1 MGKIIALV
9 DGSVYSKSV
18 CDHAA
23 WVAVRN
29 RYDVEV
35 VHVLALHHSTKQ
47 NLSGN
52 LGLGARTKLMDE
64 LAELDA
70 ERAKLAQKRGR
81 AILEDAEARIREA
94 GAENVTTKLRN
105 GDILEELAILSEGAD
120 LVCIGKRGESADFA
134 KLHIGSNVERVV
146 RACAV
151 PILVTSRAFKPIENF
166 LIAFDGGTSSLKAV
180 KMVADS
186 ALFKGLNAHV
196 VTIGQDDAETKRK
209 IEGAA
214 ASLSKAG
221 YAPETQIT
229 QGAPEVVISERTEDG
244 SIDML
249 VMGAYGHSR
258 IRSLIIGSTTTA
270 MIRSC
275 QVPLLLFR

>member
-9 DGSVYSKSV
+9 DGSVYSQSV

-23 WVAVRN
+23 WVSSRN
-29 RYDVEV
+29 GYDVEV
-35 VHVLALHHSTKQ
+35 VHVLGHRQGAKQ

-52 LGLGARTKLMDE
+52 IGLGARSKLMDE

-81 AILEDAEARIREA
+81 AILEDAEERIRA
-94 GAENVTTKLRN
+94 GGAATVSTKLRN
-105 GDILEELAILSEGAD
+105 GDLVTELAQLAKGAD
-120 LVCIGKRGESADFA
+120 LVCVGKRGEAADFA
-134 KLHIGSNVERVV
+134 KLHLGSNLERVV
-146 RACAV
+146 RSCEV
-151 PILVTSRAFKPIENF
+151 PILVTSRAFKPIKNF
-166 LIAFDGGTSSLKAV
+166 LIAFDGGSSSLKAV

-186 ALFKGLNAHV
+186 QLFKDLNAHV
-196 VTIGQDDAETKRK
+196 VTIGQDDTETKRK

-214 ASLSKAG
+214 ASLKTAG
-221 YAPETQIT
+221 YAPQTQIT
-229 QGAPEVVISERTEDG
+229 QGAPEEVISKRTEDG

-258 IRSLIIGSTTTA
+258 IRSMIIGSTTTE